1 MDEDVFVINFVECV
15 DDDNLKSIAKELE
28 SAVKNGCGKV
38 LMDVRGN
45 GGGNSNACKRLLTAM
60 GMEAPEYDMLVRFS
74 KEAKEQAGHSL
85 SLPAQFPFGRIR
97 FPQAVY
103 PAG

>member
-60 GMEAPEYDMLVRFS
+60 GMEAPEYD
-74 KEAKEQAGHSL
+74 
-85 SLPAQFPFGRIR
+85 I
-97 FPQAVY
+97 
-103 PAG
+103 